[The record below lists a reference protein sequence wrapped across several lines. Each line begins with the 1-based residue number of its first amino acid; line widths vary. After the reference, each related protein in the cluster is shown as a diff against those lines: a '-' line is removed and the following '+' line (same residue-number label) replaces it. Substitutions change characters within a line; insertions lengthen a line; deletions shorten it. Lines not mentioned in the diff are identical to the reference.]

1 MEIKMR
7 KVIDG
12 QQGYWSEIK
21 LEHVDE
27 QFIEH
32 PLYGRVRLTNCAE
45 TETRCGFGEGC
56 FTVTC
61 ESITAQA
68 SWMGNHVRGIYPN
81 SLKRALTVGA
91 LIFFCFCDYL

>member
-32 PLYGRVRLTNCAE
+32 PLYGRVRLTNCTE
-45 TETRCGFGEGC
+45 TETRCGCGEGC
-56 FTVTC
+56 FAVT
-61 ESITAQA
+61 ETTFPQEPLLVRASQLKQA
-68 SWMGNHVRGIYPN
+68 GWKLM
-81 SLKRALTVGA
+81 
-91 LIFFCFCDYL
+91 